1 MVMKT
6 GDSTVSRPGTAED
19 LIMYT
24 GLGSEIVTMHLYHSK
39 ASEVGEWQFTA
50 QNS

>member
-1 MVMKT
+1 MLMKN

-24 GLGSEIVTMHLYHSK
+24 GLGSETMTMHLYH
-39 ASEVGEWQFTA
+39 
-50 QNS
+50 N